1 MINAGKTYL
10 GKKKIST
17 IVWAIYEARTD
28 TWFKHWLSS
37 EGLGCIT
44 GIKPPCP
51 SEEYDAHSKQGLV
64 PISCTH
70 GKICFFEA
78 EVLQCIFMN
87 PEIFLIININQSI
100 SSKFRNPKKKIRNFF
115 FEISD

>member
-1 MINAGKTYL
+1 MRYFHREQMVDMINAGKTFL
-10 GKKKIST
+10 GKKKLST

-51 SEEYDAHSKQGLV
+51 SEEYDYS
-64 PISCTH
+64 
-70 GKICFFEA
+70 
-78 EVLQCIFMN
+78 
-87 PEIFLIININQSI
+87 IIQN
-100 SSKFRNPKKKIRNFF
+100 K
-115 FEISD
+115 D

>member
-1 MINAGKTYL
+1 MVDMINAGKTFL
-10 GKKKIST
+10 GKKIFST

-51 SEEYDAHSKQGLV
+51 SEEYDAYSKQGHFHV
-64 PISCTH
+64 HRT
-70 GKICFFEA
+70 
-78 EVLQCIFMN
+78 
-87 PEIFLIININQSI
+87 
-100 SSKFRNPKKKIRNFF
+100 KFVALKQRLCNAY
-115 FEISD
+115 S